1 VDIDWSKTDLP
12 ISIESLYDDK
22 YLNGLFCFRKTIP
35 LDSIPEEGFVLSI
48 DNGIDD
54 YDRFYVNGFLIGSTD
69 CFSCKRNYRIPKE
82 FLRKENTFTFFVVDK
97 DGPGGILSPILLK
110 SNNNS
115 TDISDQWSYRKLL
128 ELQMLV
134 TLKNNIDNKSF
145 FTKSDFKFYD
155 LVGNELSF
163 KSLLVK
169 DDKSNAIIIL
179 VLTVILLFIIVLVLF
194 YRFNKKNQLP
204 IKETIIEESIPKFIF
219 IRADRANHKILI
231 DDILS
236 VEGKKDYVKL
246 QLDSK
251 SYLVRKNLKTF
262 LMDLPSSKFA
272 RISKSVA
279 VNLEKI
285 SKIEKNIVY
294 LNSEDYHL
302 ISKNYVNDI
311 NDLLI

>member
-1 VDIDWSKTDLP
+1 
-12 ISIESLYDDK
+12 
-22 YLNGLFCFRKTIP
+22 
-35 LDSIPEEGFVLSI
+35 
-48 DNGIDD
+48 
-54 YDRFYVNGFLIGSTD
+54 
-69 CFSCKRNYRIPKE
+69 
-82 FLRKENTFTFFVVDK
+82 
-97 DGPGGILSPILLK
+97 
-110 SNNNS
+110 
-115 TDISDQWSYRKLL
+115 
-128 ELQMLV
+128 MLV

-155 LVGNELSF
+155 LVGNELNF

-179 VLTVILLFIIVLVLF
+179 VLTVILLFIIVLFLF

-294 LNSEDYHL
+294 LNSEDYHV

>member
-1 VDIDWSKTDLP
+1 MLIIFHSPIWNFEGDIYIENGLEKIYLNGLWDHTIHKNLENNFQRKPTQGLDLLSFIDVDLSRYTLNQYVDIDWSKTDLP

-48 DNGIDD
+48 GNGIDD

-69 CFSCKRNYRIPKE
+69 YFSCKRNYRIPKE

-179 VLTVILLFIIVLVLF
+179 VLTVILLFIIVLFLF

-219 IRADRANHKILI
+219 IRA
-231 DDILS
+231 
-236 VEGKKDYVKL
+236 
-246 QLDSK
+246 
-251 SYLVRKNLKTF
+251 
-262 LMDLPSSKFA
+262 
-272 RISKSVA
+272 
-279 VNLEKI
+279 
-285 SKIEKNIVY
+285 
-294 LNSEDYHL
+294 
-302 ISKNYVNDI
+302 
-311 NDLLI
+311 

>member
-1 VDIDWSKTDLP
+1 MSLTNQEITELMEQASADAIL
-12 ISIESLYDDK
+12 ISL
-22 YLNGLFCFRKTIP
+22 
-35 LDSIPEEGFVLSI
+35 EEF
-48 DNGIDD
+48 
-54 YDRFYVNGFLIGSTD
+54 
-69 CFSCKRNYRIPKE
+69 
-82 FLRKENTFTFFVVDK
+82 
-97 DGPGGILSPILLK
+97 
-110 SNNNS
+110 
-115 TDISDQWSYRKLL
+115 
-128 ELQMLV
+128 
-134 TLKNNIDNKSF
+134 NIH
-145 FTKSDFKFYD
+145 
-155 LVGNELSF
+155 L
-163 KSLLVK
+163 
-169 DDKSNAIIIL
+169 DKSVDSVA
-179 VLTVILLFIIVLVLF
+179 
-194 YRFNKKNQLP
+194 
-204 IKETIIEESIPKFIF
+204 
-219 IRADRANHKILI
+219 LI